1 MSKQTMT
8 TTPASQ
14 TTQRVIPDD
23 ISELVRELNDDHQTR
38 EFSVD
43 LETLNAK
50 KRTVEVAASSEYPVR
65 RWYGD
70 EVLDHTKGAIRMGR
84 MKNGAPVLDSH
95 GHRSQVGVV
104 MRFWLD
110 DDKRTRAKLK
120 FSRGAMGEEILQ
132 DIADGV
138 RSHVSIGYIVHDI
151 VLESRTEEK
160 EIYRVL
166 DWEPYEISMVSVPAD
181 PTVGVG
187 RTFDNPTGGK
197 TVAKQTTPSADDQ
210 RTDDTP
216 AVTPSIDADSIRAQE
231 QTRISEIT
239 AMGEQFGQRDIA
251 SQAVKEDWT
260 VDQARKAIMDTIKP
274 SATPAAPAGT
284 ASRDGLPAISEAG
297 ITMRDLEGF
306 SLMRAINAV
315 ATGNWKKAGR
325 EREISLAMAD
335 VVGKESRGIYVPHA
349 YLAMRL
355 GLMEKATGKGAEL
368 VATDLMEEEFV
379 DILRNKA
386 LVGKLGAQ
394 MLTGLVGDADIPKKT
409 AGANFYWLAE
419 DEDVDTSDFDLTT
432 LPLTPKT
439 IAGAVPVTRRMRKQS
454 SLGVERF
461 ITKDLVDGIGVAID
475 FAAISADGTL
485 NTPVG
490 LLNMTGVNA
499 VARPV
504 GGMDWASMVSMETAV
519 ANQNADVSSMAYL
532 TNATE
537 RGAMKVAEKAAGTAK
552 FIWED
557 GEVNGYRAEVSN
569 NVPAATWLHGD
580 FSQLIFGFW
589 GVMDLQVDQAAKA
602 ASDGLVIRV
611 FQDVD
616 FQNRNPQAFSIA
628 Q

>member
-1 MSKQTMT
+1 M
-8 TTPASQ
+8 
-14 TTQRVIPDD
+14 TQRVIPDD
-23 ISELVRELNDDHQTR
+23 VRDLVRELNDDQQTR
-38 EFSVD
+38 DFSVD
-43 LETLNAK
+43 LETLDVK

-70 EVLDHTKGAIRMGR
+70 EILDHTKGAIRMKR

-110 DDKRTRAKLK
+110 GDKRTRAKLK
-120 FSRGAMGEEILQ
+120 FSRGSMGEEILQ
-132 DIADGV
+132 DIADSV
-138 RSHVSIGYIVHDI
+138 RSHVSIGYIIHDI
-151 VLESRTEEK
+151 VLESRTEDMEV
-160 EIYRVL
+160 YRVL

-187 RTFDNPTGGK
+187 RKFDNPSGGNN
-197 TVAKQTTPSADDQ
+197 VAKKDPQVADDQ
-210 RTDDTP
+210 RGTENPNETT
-216 AVTPSIDADSIRAQE
+216 AVDAAAIRAQE
-231 QTRISEIT
+231 QTRIAEIT
-239 AMGEQFGQRDIA
+239 AMGNQFGQSDIA
-251 SQAVKEDWT
+251 SRAITEDWT
-260 VDQARKAIMDTIKP
+260 VDQTRKAIMETINPAATP
-274 SATPAAPAGT
+274 SAPADT
-284 ASRDGLPAISEAG
+284 DSRDGLAGIGDAG
-297 ITMRDLEGF
+297 ITMRDLKGF

-315 ATGNWKKAGR
+315 ATGNWKKAGL

-335 VVGKESRGIYVPHA
+335 LVGKESRGIYVPHA

-368 VATDLMEEEFV
+368 VATDLMEEEFIDV
-379 DILRNKA
+379 LRNKA

-409 AGANFYWLAE
+409 AGANFYWLGE

-454 SLGVERF
+454 SLGVENF
-461 ITKDLVDGIGVAID
+461 ITKDLVEGIGVAID
-475 FAAISADGTL
+475 HAAIVADGTL
-485 NTPVG
+485 NTPIG

-499 VARPV
+499 VVRPV
-504 GGMDWASMVSMETAV
+504 GGMDWATVVAMESAV
-519 ANQNADVSSMAYL
+519 ANHNADVSSMAYL
-532 TNATE
+532 TSATE
-537 RGAMKVAEKAAGTAK
+537 RGAMKVEEKAAGTAK

>member
-1 MSKQTMT
+1 MT
-8 TTPASQ
+8 TTIPPASPA
-14 TTQRVIPDD
+14 TQRTIPED
-23 ISELVRELNDDHQTR
+23 IGELVRELNDKVQTR

-43 LETLNAK
+43 LATLNEK

-65 RWYGD
+65 RWYG
-70 EVLDHTKGAIRMGR
+70 EEILDHTPGAIRMDR

-95 GHRSQVGVV
+95 DHRSQVGVV
-104 MRFWLD
+104 ARFWLD
-110 DDKRTRAKLK
+110 SDKRTRAKLK

-138 RSHVSIGYIVHDI
+138 RSHVSIGYMVHEI
-151 VLESRTEEK
+151 VLESRTDDK
-160 EIYRVL
+160 EVYRVI
-166 DWEPYEISMVSVPAD
+166 DWEPYEVSMVSVPAD

-197 TVAKQTTPSADDQ
+197 PVAKPTTPSADDQ
-210 RTDDTP
+210 RTTDAP
-216 AVTPSIDADSIRAQE
+216 VVTPTIDADSIRVQE
-231 QTRISEIT
+231 QTRIAEIT
-239 AMGEQFGQRDIA
+239 AMGDQFAQRDIA
-251 SQAVKEDWT
+251 SQAIAENWST
-260 VDQARKAIMDTIKP
+260 DQARKAIMDTIKP
-274 SATPAAPAGT
+274 SATPAPPAGT
-284 ASRDGLPAISEAG
+284 ESRDGLPGIGDAG
-297 ITMRDLEGF
+297 ITMRDLEDF
-306 SLMRAINAV
+306 NLMRAINAV
-315 ATGNWKKAGR
+315 ATGDWKKAGK
-325 EREISLAMAD
+325 EREISLSMAD

-355 GLMEKATGKGAEL
+355 GLMQKTTGKGAEL

-409 AGANFYWLAE
+409 AGANFYWLGE

-475 FAAISADGTL
+475 LAAIAADGTL

-504 GGMDWASMVSMETAV
+504 PGMDWATMVAMETAV
-519 ANQNADVSSMAYL
+519 ANQNADVNSMAYL
-532 TNATE
+532 TNAAE

-602 ASDGLVIRV
+602 ASGGLVIRV

-616 FQNRNPQAFSIA
+616 YQNRNPQAFSIA

>member
-1 MSKQTMT
+1 MT
-8 TTPASQ
+8 TTPTSQ
-14 TTQRVIPDD
+14 MIQRVIPDD
-23 ISELVRELNDDHQTR
+23 VRDLVRELNDDQQTR
-38 EFSVD
+38 DFTVD
-43 LETLNAK
+43 LETLDVK

-70 EVLDHTKGAIRMGR
+70 EILDHTKGAIRMKR

-110 DDKRTRAKLK
+110 GDKRTRAKLK
-120 FSRGAMGEEILQ
+120 FSRGSMGEEILQ
-132 DIADGV
+132 DIADSV
-138 RSHVSIGYIVHDI
+138 RSHVSIGYIIHDI
-151 VLESRTEEK
+151 VLESRTEDMEV
-160 EIYRVL
+160 YRVL

-187 RTFDNPTGGK
+187 RKFDNPSGGNN
-197 TVAKQTTPSADDQ
+197 VAKKVPQVADDQ
-210 RTDDTP
+210 RGTETP
-216 AVTPSIDADSIRAQE
+216 NQPVAVDAAAIRAQE
-231 QTRISEIT
+231 QTRIAEIT
-239 AMGEQFGQRDIA
+239 AMGNQFGQSDIA
-251 SQAVKEDWT
+251 SRAITEDWT
-260 VDQARKAIMDTIKP
+260 VDQTRKAIMETINPAATP
-274 SATPAAPAGT
+274 SAPADT
-284 ASRDGLPAISEAG
+284 DSRDGLAGIGDAG
-297 ITMRDLEGF
+297 ITMRDLKGF

-315 ATGNWKKAGR
+315 ATGNWKKAGL

-335 VVGKESRGIYVPHA
+335 LVGKESRGIYVPHA

-368 VATDLMEEEFV
+368 VATDLMEEEFIDV
-379 DILRNKA
+379 LRNKA

-409 AGANFYWLAE
+409 AGANFYWLGE
-419 DEDVDTSDFDLTT
+419 DEDADTSDFDLTT

-454 SLGVERF
+454 SLGVENF
-461 ITKDLVDGIGVAID
+461 ITKDLVEGIGVAID
-475 FAAISADGTL
+475 HAAIVADGTL
-485 NTPVG
+485 NTPTG

-499 VARPV
+499 VVRPV
-504 GGMDWASMVSMETAV
+504 GGMDWATVVAMESAV

-537 RGAMKVAEKAAGTAK
+537 RGAMKVAEKSAGTAK

-569 NVPAATWLHGD
+569 NVSAATWLHGD

-589 GVMDLQVDQAAKA
+589 GVMDLQVDEAAKA
-602 ASDGLVIRV
+602 ASGGLVIRV

>member
-1 MSKQTMT
+1 MPPT
-8 TTPASQ
+8 SQ
-14 TTQRVIPDD
+14 TTQRTIPED
-23 ISELVRELNDDHQTR
+23 IRDLVRELNDDVQTR

-43 LETLNAK
+43 LSTLNEK

-65 RWYGD
+65 LWYG
-70 EVLDHTKGAIRMGR
+70 EEILDHTSVAIRMDR

-104 MRFWLD
+104 ARFWLD
-110 DDKRTRAKLK
+110 GDKRTRAKLK

-138 RSHVSIGYIVHDI
+138 RSHVSIGYVVHEI
-151 VLESRTEEK
+151 VLESRTDDK
-160 EIYRVL
+160 EVYRVI

-197 TVAKQTTPSADDQ
+197 LVAKPTTPSADDQ
-210 RTDDTP
+210 RTT
-216 AVTPSIDADSIRAQE
+216 DADSIRAQE
-231 QTRISEIT
+231 QSRIAEIT
-239 AMGEQFGQRDIA
+239 AMGDQFTQRDIA
-251 SQAVKEDWT
+251 SQAVAENWT
-260 VDQARKAIMDTIKP
+260 TDQARIAIMDRIKP
-274 SATPAAPAGT
+274 TATPAAPVGT
-284 ASRDGLPAISEAG
+284 ESRDGLPGITDAG

-306 SLMRAINAV
+306 NLMRAINAV
-315 ATGNWKKAGR
+315 ATGDWKKAGR
-325 EREISLAMAD
+325 ERAISLAMAD
-335 VVGKESRGIYVPHA
+335 VVGKESRGFYVPHA

-355 GLMEKATGKGAEL
+355 GLMQKTTGKGAEL
-368 VATDLMEEEFV
+368 VATDLMEEEFI
-379 DILRNKA
+379 DIIRNKA

-409 AGANFYWLAE
+409 AGANFYWLGE

-475 FAAISADGTL
+475 YAAIAADGTL

-499 VARPV
+499 VARPAP
-504 GGMDWASMVSMETAV
+504 GMAWASMVAMETAV
-519 ANQNADVSSMAYL
+519 AGHNADVSAMAYL
-532 TNATE
+532 TAASE
-537 RGAMKVAEKAAGTAK
+537 RGAAKVTEKAAGTAK